1 MIKITDYIHCY
12 ENLLDKDL
20 CEAIIKNS
28 KNLNFKPGSSTDT
41 EFPPSID
48 NRDTTNIKNV
58 MKKSSN
64 YFS

>member
-28 KNLNFKPGSSTDT
+28 KNLNFRKAP
-41 EFPPSID
+41 ILD
-48 NRDTTNIKNV
+48 NENDKNLNN
-58 MKKSSN
+58 SN
-64 YFS
+64 VCNL